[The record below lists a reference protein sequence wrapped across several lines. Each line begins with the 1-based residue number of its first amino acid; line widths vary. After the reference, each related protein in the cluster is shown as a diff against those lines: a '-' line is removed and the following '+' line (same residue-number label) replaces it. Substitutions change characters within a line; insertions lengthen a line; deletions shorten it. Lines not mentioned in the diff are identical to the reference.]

1 MVLLVLFQSCRHLNT
16 QDTHEQKRRGN
27 GRFKWRTFMSK
38 TNDELRNDELGAMS
52 GTNYELRDEE
62 LDAVS
67 GGTRTQSVLNT
78 VAVARPQLLYPTISG
93 R

>member
-1 MVLLVLFQSCRHLNT
+1 
-16 QDTHEQKRRGN
+16 
-27 GRFKWRTFMSK
+27 MSK
-38 TNDELRNDELGAMS
+38 TNDELRIDELGAMS

-67 GGTRTQSVLNT
+67 GGTGTQSVLNT
-78 VAVARPQLLYPTISG
+78 AAVARPHPLYPTISG